1 MPPGPGA
8 GGYPGGPGARP
19 GGYPGAPGSP
29 GAPGGPG
36 GPGFPGGPGASGGPG
51 GYPGA
56 PGAGYPGGPGPSGP
70 GGPGAGGYPGGSGG
84 PGYPGGP
91 GGYPGSSAPGGY
103 PGGSSV
109 PASAG
114 SSVPAPLDAQDEGG
128 FVSDVKAGLGLLFS
142 NFIPALMIMGVPLV
156 GSAVLSSGLAFVGAI
171 TGLTFLISIG
181 SIAGAVFGLLAL
193 LGVPALWYFLMQA
206 HLGNRVSF
214 IDAYKAAAG
223 RGFGGLISFYVASII
238 GGIAVFWPLGFFV
251 GPIWLVEDDKKFF
264 EINMRNLELW
274 KPGIVRSI
282 LVTLLCALI
291 VVATTIVS
299 TILVGILAT
308 IGSFGAALAVMVAA
322 LLSACANTVMLPIL
336 FGATIRMY
344 FDMRHVVDGVD
355 ARDEA
360 RQKLAEMASGARDL
374 PGADAIGQLPGAG
387 APPSG
392 YPGYGQSPAAPG
404 QGAGG
409 YPPGPGGYPPGPGG
423 YPPGAGGYPPP
434 GGGGYPPQGG
444 PPPGNYPPYG
454 QR

>member
-1 MPPGPGA
+1 
-8 GGYPGGPGARP
+8 
-19 GGYPGAPGSP
+19 
-29 GAPGGPG
+29 
-36 GPGFPGGPGASGGPG
+36 
-51 GYPGA
+51 
-56 PGAGYPGGPGPSGP
+56 
-70 GGPGAGGYPGGSGG
+70 
-84 PGYPGGP
+84 
-91 GGYPGSSAPGGY
+91 
-103 PGGSSV
+103 
-109 PASAG
+109 
-114 SSVPAPLDAQDEGG
+114 
-128 FVSDVKAGLGLLFS
+128 LLFS